1 MKGVYGMGNDHK
13 HKKVQITTGPFL
25 IAEEVGPDIQF
36 GRNLDRL
43 VIILKNP
50 TKKKLKA
57 KVTLGVCLQPASYP
71 HDDSNTSQY
80 RVFDDIHEHEFS
92 LGTHELKPHTCT
104 RIERD
109 IPTDL
114 YGYENST
121 NERNAVYRVTAKG
134 DFNICDQTCDPI
146 CGLLEISVVAGS
158 VALFDESGLEQADAS
173 TFFRYKDFVFCE
185 VHEDDHDD
193 DDD

>member
-1 MKGVYGMGNDHK
+1 MGKDDK
-13 HKKVQITTGPFL
+13 HQKVKITTGPFL
-25 IAEEVGPDIQF
+25 ITEEVGPDIQI

-57 KVTLGVCLQPASYP
+57 KITLGVCLQPELDP
-71 HDDSNTSQY
+71 RPGWDKRPY
-80 RVFDDIHEHEFS
+80 RVYDDIPEKDFN

-109 IPTDL
+109 IPIDL
-114 YGYENST
+114 FGYETST
-121 NERNAVYRVTAKG
+121 DERNAVYRVTATG
-134 DFNICDQTCDPI
+134 DFNICNQTCDPI

-158 VALFDESGLEQADAS
+158 VALFDEAGLEQADPA

-185 VHEDDHDD
+185 DHDEDHNDD
-193 DDD
+193 DDDDD